1 MFLLI
6 SDDYCNNEANIYVGS
21 TSTLSTKMTPVNRKM
36 QMVML
41 YFILFLL
48 DVVVTKDKD
57 RVYDNNRQS
66 RRKARTRQK
75 LLIIVIDG

>member
-1 MFLLI
+1 
-6 SDDYCNNEANIYVGS
+6 
-21 TSTLSTKMTPVNRKM
+21 
-36 QMVML
+36 ML

-48 DVVVTKDKD
+48 DVVVTRDKD

-66 RRKARTRQK
+66 RKKAKTRQK